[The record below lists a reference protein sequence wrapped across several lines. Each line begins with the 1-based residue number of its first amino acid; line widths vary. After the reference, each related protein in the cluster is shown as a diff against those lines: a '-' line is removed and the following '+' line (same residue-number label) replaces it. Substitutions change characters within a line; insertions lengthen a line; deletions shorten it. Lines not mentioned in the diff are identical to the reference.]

1 MKIFISA
8 DMEGISGIVSM
19 EQIDPGARDYERAR
33 RMMTREVNTVV
44 EAALE
49 YGATEIVVNDSHD
62 NMDNIL
68 IEELNPRAA
77 LISGSPKPLSMMQ
90 GIDESFDAVF
100 FVGYHARA
108 GTAQA
113 VVDHTYAFRVIS
125 AKINGKPMSEAGLN
139 GRLAGYFGV
148 PVAFLSGDQNAVAC
162 AKQELNNPVG
172 VVVKEAVGRN
182 AAMIHPFDV
191 VKERLRAG
199 MAEAMKNIKTFEPT
213 VEKGSVELEVS
224 LSISGMA
231 DMALLI
237 PGTIK
242 KDGRTVIYTAKDYM
256 DAYRVFR
263 AMLVLTSGIR

>member
-19 EQIDPGARDYERAR
+19 EQIEPGARDYERAR
-33 RMMTREVNTVV
+33 RMMTREVNAVI
-44 EAALE
+44 EALLD
-49 YGATEIVVNDSHD
+49 YGASEIVVNDSHD

-68 IEELNPRAA
+68 IEDLHPSAS

-90 GIDESFDAVF
+90 GIDETFDAVF

-108 GTAQA
+108 GTPQA
-113 VVDHTYAFRVIS
+113 VVDHTYAFRVLS

-148 PVAFLSGDQNAVAC
+148 PVAFLSGDQNAVSC
-162 AKQELNNPVG
+162 AKEELKNPVG

-182 AAMIHPFDV
+182 AARIYPFDV
-191 VKERLRAG
+191 VKERLRQGVAD
-199 MAEAMKNIKTFEPT
+199 AMKRLRTFEPT
-213 VEKGSVELEVS
+213 VERGPVELELA

-237 PGTIK
+237 PGTVK
-242 KDGRTVIYTAKDYM
+242 KDGRTVVYTAKDYM
-256 DAYRVFR
+256 DAFKVFR
-263 AMLVLTSGIR
+263 AILSLSSGIR

>member
-8 DMEGISGIVSM
+8 DMEGISGVVSM
-19 EQIDPGARDYERAR
+19 DQINPGARDYERAR
-33 RMMTREVNTVV
+33 RMMTREVNAVI

-77 LISGSPKPLSMMQ
+77 LISGNPKPLSMMQ
-90 GIDESFDAVF
+90 GIDETFDGVF

-108 GTAQA
+108 GTPQA

-125 AKINGKPMSEAGLN
+125 AKINGRPMSEAGLN
-139 GRLAGYFGV
+139 GRLAGHFGV
-148 PVAFLSGDQNAVAC
+148 PVVFLSGDQSAVAC
-162 AKQELNNPVG
+162 ARMELRDHVG
-172 VVVKEAVGRN
+172 VVVKEAVGRT
-182 AAMIHPFDV
+182 AAVIHPFEV

-199 MAEAMKNIKTFEPT
+199 VAEAMKNIKNIEPT

-224 LSISGMA
+224 FSISGMA

-237 PGTIK
+237 PGAAK
-242 KDGRTVIYTAKDYM
+242 KDGRTVIYTARDYM
-256 DAYRVFR
+256 EAFKVFR
-263 AMLVLTSGIR
+263 AMLALSSGIR